1 MQEMPSLTGLLGSNF
16 AGGLILDLL
25 RYARIKPAVLQVEMH
40 PQLTQEGLIQ
50 LAEQLSIAVV
60 AYSSFG
66 PQSYIE
72 LGMHK
77 GVDTLMQHDAV
88 LTIANN
94 HQRSEWRNVF
104 HGTLADVD
112 VGPAQ
117 VLLRWATQRGIAVIP
132 KSNSK
137 ERLMQNLEHT
147 SFDLTQDEIRQLS
160 NLNINLRVR
169 DVVLITDHSLT
180 LMSP

>member
-1 MQEMPSLTGLLGSNF
+1 MPEMPSLTGLLGSNF

-40 PQLTQEGLIQ
+40 PHLTQEGLIQ
-50 LAEQLSIAVV
+50 LAEQLSIAVT

-88 LTIANN
+88 LKIANK
-94 HQRSEWRNVF
+94 HERSEWRNASR
-104 HGTLADVD
+104 GT
-112 VGPAQ
+112 
-117 VLLRWATQRGIAVIP
+117 
-132 KSNSK
+132 
-137 ERLMQNLEHT
+137 
-147 SFDLTQDEIRQLS
+147 
-160 NLNINLRVR
+160 
-169 DVVLITDHSLT
+169 ITDIDR
-180 LMSP
+180 